1 MLKDIMSSIK
11 KQTIF
16 EYEVFLFCVLVVVFC
31 YIPYSPI
38 YLLDLHVIDSFIAPE
53 HLPNILF
60 SLMAFFSVIPFVFIG
75 MFFCKIFD
83 RAEYFGIM
91 NLLLD
96 TIFRISSYLILF
108 GLLFVKLYENSD
120 IMDKASAILHN
131 VNWLPKL
138 ISGVGLFFAL
148 LFLTFKIFGLII
160 PKERI

>member
-1 MLKDIMSSIK
+1 MLDSILSNIK

-16 EYEVFLFCVLVVVFC
+16 EYEVFLFCVFVVVFC

-60 SLMAFFSVIPFVFIG
+60 SLITFFSVIPLVLIAMTCSYAF
-75 MFFCKIFD
+75 KH
-83 RAEYFGIM
+83 AEYFTIM
-91 NLLLD
+91 TLLLD
-96 TIFRISSYLILF
+96 ALMRIGSYLILF
-108 GLLFVKLYENSD
+108 GLLFVKLYGSSD

-138 ISGVGLFFAL
+138 ISSVGLLWAF
-148 LFLTFKIFGLII
+148 LFLICKTLGLII
-160 PKERI
+160 PKKRI